1 MAEDSVHD
9 DIFINKFG
17 IIPYVDPQSL
27 KSIYKLQDEFQPY
40 ELNKKSDIYSVGV
53 ILWQISSGF
62 RPFYPEGIEYDV
74 DLVKEI
80 KKGQREEI
88 IEDTPIEYSK
98 LYTGK

>member
-1 MAEDSVHD
+1 M
-9 DIFINKFG
+9 
-17 IIPYVDPQSL
+17 DPQSL
-27 KSIYKLQDEFQPY
+27 NSIYKLQDEIQTY

-53 ILWQISSGF
+53 LLWQISSGR

-88 IEDTPIEYSK
+88 VEDTPIQYSK